1 MTGSVLY
8 VIPDLN
14 VGGAERH
21 LSLVAPGIKA
31 AGFQVSIYTLIQK
44 GNLAADLQ
52 LSGVEVIA
60 PPLAGVLRGLPQFL
74 RRLILVPLSATAL
87 WWLLVRR
94 RFDVVHYFLPS
105 AYLLGGMISLLAPLG
120 ARVMSRR
127 SLNIYMKKAKLLAKV
142 EPWLHRRMDAVLGNS
157 GAVVNDLAG
166 EGVSPERLALI
177 PNGIE
182 APRPGCM
189 RKDVRADLEI
199 SQQAFIMTLVANLF
213 AYKGHA
219 DLLLALAG
227 RRDQLPDG
235 WVLLCIGIDKG
246 QGEALKRQSEQL
258 GLSKNIR
265 WLGERDDVPDLLA
278 ASDLSLLVSHEEG
291 FSNAVLEGMAAGL
304 SMVVTDV
311 GGNPEAVI
319 DGETGLVVPAH
330 APEALGAA
338 VVRLAGDRGLRT
350 RFGEA
355 GLKRFQEKFTLA
367 RCVQRYVVLYR
378 GLMGKPPRV
387 AQELLTF
394 KENA

>member
-1 MTGSVLY
+1 
-8 VIPDLN
+8 
-14 VGGAERH
+14 
-21 LSLVAPGIKA
+21 
-31 AGFQVSIYTLIQK
+31 
-44 GNLAADLQ
+44 
-52 LSGVEVIA
+52 
-60 PPLAGVLRGLPQFL
+60 
-74 RRLILVPLSATAL
+74 
-87 WWLLVRR
+87 
-94 RFDVVHYFLPS
+94 
-105 AYLLGGMISLLAPLG
+105 
-120 ARVMSRR
+120 
-127 SLNIYMKKAKLLAKV
+127 
-142 EPWLHRRMDAVLGNS
+142 
-157 GAVVNDLAG
+157 
-166 EGVSPERLALI
+166 
-177 PNGIE
+177 
-182 APRPGCM
+182 
-189 RKDVRADLEI
+189 
-199 SQQAFIMTLVANLF
+199 MTLVANLF

-258 GLSKNIR
+258 GLSKNIH
-265 WLGERDDVPDLLA
+265 WLGERDDVTDLLA

-330 APEALGAA
+330 DPEALGAA

-394 KENA
+394 RENA